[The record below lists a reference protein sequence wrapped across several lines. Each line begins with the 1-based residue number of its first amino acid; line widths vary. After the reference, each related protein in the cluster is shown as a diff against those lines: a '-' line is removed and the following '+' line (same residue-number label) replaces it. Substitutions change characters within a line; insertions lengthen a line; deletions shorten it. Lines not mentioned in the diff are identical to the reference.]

1 MRASQTLGHERNCT
15 NVVPNLISLLSR
27 QSHIAEQRPNCVE
40 GNMRR
45 RTRRKTKQV
54 IFLHASRP
62 SLPSSLATCERGDE
76 GDVLSVGAIYG
87 ETAECTYVAVTVH
100 AWDTAG
106 RKDLER
112 NKNGKGR
119 FLRASQSSVHRSY
132 VRGTEGGG
140 SHVHLHRQQLGTTMY
155 SCINSL
161 TGSYLPVMHILTL
174 RKQVVYINSDH
185 RRIS

>member
-15 NVVPNLISLLSR
+15 TVVPNLISLLSR
-27 QSHIAEQRPNCVE
+27 QSHIAGTTAEL
-40 GNMRR
+40 RR
-45 RTRRKTKQV
+45 KKHARTRRQTKQV

-119 FLRASQSSVHRSY
+119 CLRASQSSVHRSY

-161 TGSYLPVMHILTL
+161 TGSYLPVMNILTL
-174 RKQVVYINSDH
+174 RKQVVYINSDNG
-185 RRIS
+185 RIS